1 METII
6 LGSKEIFAIQYKHGQ
21 NQKLGYVRFWLNNI
35 YLGAEHD
42 EVYFSYMQGEFRHI
56 LNNKHKLFE
65 SFPYAD
71 YDSAEDILDEVLKSK
86 LELSGA
92 NLIDKYILGFG
103 ESFDDFFI
111 VGFFS
116 NNKINFVWK
125 LEEKP
130 HFEYP
135 NYPTEALMASVDIV
149 YFERIIKE
157 FDKSLLD
164 TSQQLL

>member
-71 YDSAEDILDEVLKSK
+71 YDSAEDILD
-86 LELSGA
+86 
-92 NLIDKYILGFG
+92 G